1 MPVLMIAGL
10 VSLVLGIVLFFAW
23 FGYIL
28 ALIKAIL
35 PLAFIISGAVASY
48 LGWEEMRESRT
59 PTMDF
64 SSPDEADR
72 YKSEAKAYQAKLNEI
87 KNGSNEVIEVAASSA
102 ESARVEET
110 GSPEPPTLDSEAVK
124 KNESLE
130 NK

>member
-10 VSLVLGIVLFFAW
+10 VSLVLGIVLFFVW

-48 LGWEEMRESRT
+48 LGWEEMKESRT
-59 PTMDF
+59 PMMDF

-72 YKSEAKAYQAKLNEI
+72 YKAEAKAYQAKLNEI
-87 KNGSNEVIEVAASSA
+87 KNGSGEGE
-102 ESARVEET
+102 
-110 GSPEPPTLDSEAVK
+110 L
-124 KNESLE
+124 
-130 NK
+130 

>member
-28 ALIKAIL
+28 ALIKAVL

-48 LGWEEMRESRT
+48 LGWEEMKESRT

-72 YKSEAKAYQAKLNEI
+72 YKAEAKAYQAKLNEI
-87 KNGSNEVIEVAASSA
+87 KNGPGETIEA
-102 ESARVEET
+102 ESAPAGEPA
-110 GSPEPPTLDSEAVK
+110 SPEPPALDSEAVK
-124 KNESLE
+124 MDDVSE